1 MGAIVD
7 RRKAISLLAAS
18 AATPW
23 LAGRA
28 DAQEGI
34 QDDAVIS
41 VDVDVVNILATV
53 RDGKGGLVKDLS
65 KDDFILEEN
74 GKRQT
79 IRYFSQQ
86 TDLPLTVGLLVD
98 TSVSQERLIG
108 EEQRAA
114 EQFFSQVLRIKK
126 DLAFLIS
133 FDINIEL
140 LQDLTASQRLLETAL
155 GELQVERASRGMHP
169 GPVPSSGRPV
179 GTALYDAVY
188 LASDEMLKRQVG
200 RKAIVLISDGM
211 DYGSRVSREEA
222 IEASHKSNVV
232 VYGVRYYDR
241 GFYYR
246 QGGFGG
252 GGSGA
257 LKKMARETGGNVF
270 EVSRKRTL
278 RQIFDEIQNELRNQY
293 SIGFSPEAGSSSSDL
308 QEISLRTRRKGL
320 KVQARTGYYPKGS

>member
-1 MGAIVD
+1 MDRIVH

-23 LAGRA
+23 LSAPVE
-28 DAQEGI
+28 AQEAT
-34 QDDAVIS
+34 QEDAVIS
-41 VDVDVVNILATV
+41 VDVEVVNILATV
-53 RDGKGGLVKDLS
+53 RDGKGGLVKDLG
-65 KDDFILEEN
+65 KDDFILEED
-74 GKRQT
+74 GKRRT

-114 EQFFSQVLRIKK
+114 GQFFSQVLRLDK

-155 GELQVERASRGMHP
+155 SELQVESSGRGMHP

-179 GTALYDAVY
+179 GTALFDAVF

-200 RKAIVLISDGM
+200 RKAVVLISDGM

-222 IEASHKSNVV
+222 IEASHKSDVV

-278 RQIFDEIQNELRNQY
+278 RQIFDEIQNELRSQY
-293 SIGFSPEAGSSSSDL
+293 SIGFSPERGSDESGL
-308 QEISLRTRRKGL
+308 REISLRTRRKGL

>member
-1 MGAIVD
+1 MVAIVD

-23 LAGRA
+23 LNGRA
-28 DAQEGI
+28 DAQGGI
-34 QDDAVIS
+34 QEDAVIS
-41 VDVDVVNILATV
+41 VDVEVVNILATV
-53 RDGKGGLVKDLS
+53 RDGKGGLVKDLN

-98 TSVSQERLIG
+98 TSVSQQRLIG

-114 EQFFSQVLRIKK
+114 GQFFSQVLRLDK

-140 LQDLTASQRLLETAL
+140 LQDLTGSQRLLERAL
-155 GELQVERASRGMHP
+155 GDLQVERANRGMHP
-169 GPVPSSGRPV
+169 GPVPTSGRPV
-179 GTALYDAVY
+179 GTALYDAVF
-188 LASDEMLKRQVG
+188 LASDEMMRQQVG
-200 RKAIVLISDGM
+200 RKAVVLISDGM
-211 DYGSRVSREEA
+211 DYGSRVSREDA
-222 IEASHKSNVV
+222 IEASQKSDVV
-232 VYGVRYYDR
+232 VYGVRFYDR

-252 GGSGA
+252 GDSGA

-293 SIGFSPEAGSSSSDL
+293 SIGFSPKGGSNESGRR
-308 QEISLRTRRKGL
+308 EISLRTRRKGL

>member
-1 MGAIVD
+1 MD
-7 RRKAISLLAAS
+7 RRKAISLLATS

-23 LAGRA
+23 LNGRA

-34 QDDAVIS
+34 QEDAVIS
-41 VDVDVVNILATV
+41 VDVNVVNILATV

-79 IRYFSQQ
+79 IRYFAQQ
-86 TDLPLTVGLLVD
+86 ADLPLTVGLLVD

-114 EQFFSQVLRIKK
+114 GQFFSQVLRLDK

-140 LQDLTASQRLLETAL
+140 LQDLTGSQRLLERAL
-155 GELQVERASRGMHP
+155 GDLQVESSSRGMHP
-169 GPVPSSGRPV
+169 GPVPSSGRKV
-179 GTALYDAVY
+179 GTALFDAVY
-188 LASDEMLKRQVG
+188 LASDEMMRQQVG
-200 RKAIVLISDGM
+200 RKAVVLISDGM

-222 IEASHKSNVV
+222 IEASHKSDVV

-293 SIGFSPEAGSSSSDL
+293 SIGFSPEGGAGGSGR
-308 QEISLRTRRKGL
+308 QEISVRTRRKGL

>member
-1 MGAIVD
+1 MSAIVD

-23 LAGRA
+23 LIGQA

-34 QDDAVIS
+34 QEDAVIS

-232 VYGVRYYDR
+232 VYGVRYFDR

-278 RQIFDEIQNELRNQY
+278 RQIFDEIQNELRSQY
-293 SIGFSPEAGSSSSDL
+293 SIGFSPEAGSSGSDL
-308 QEISLRTRRKGL
+308 REISLRTRRKGL

>member
-1 MGAIVD
+1 MSAIVD
-7 RRKAISLLAAS
+7 RRRAISLLAGS

-23 LAGRA
+23 LFSRGSAQDEIQE
-28 DAQEGI
+28 DAI
-34 QDDAVIS
+34 IS
-41 VDVDVVNILATV
+41 VDVEVVNILATV
-53 RDGKGGLVKDLS
+53 RDGKGGLVKDLT

-98 TSVSQERLIG
+98 TSVSQERLIRD
-108 EEQRAA
+108 EQRAA
-114 EQFFSQVLRIKK
+114 GQFFSQVLRLDK

-140 LQDLTASQRLLETAL
+140 LQDLTGSQRLLEKAL
-155 GELQVERASRGMHP
+155 GDLQVERANRGMHP

-179 GTALYDAVY
+179 GTALFDAVY
-188 LASDEMLKRQVG
+188 LASDEVMSQQVG
-200 RKAIVLISDGM
+200 RKAVVLISDGL

-222 IEASHKSNVV
+222 IEASHKSDVV

-278 RQIFDEIQNELRNQY
+278 RQIFDEIQNELRSQY
-293 SIGFSPEAGSSSSDL
+293 SIGFSPERGSNGTGL
-308 QEISLRTRRKGL
+308 RTIKLRTRRKGL